1 MHSKASLLTL
11 DCAEGSYSIYCTA
24 KQGLWAANSQKT
36 QTSLWLNDRLRER
49 VVWYLISARILFS
62 LVGAEG
68 IGFWFQ
74 PAWSL
79 CACGQ
84 RAANVFHLVGVSVS
98 AKQPK
103 DMAQNIIYSYYG
115 GTNLTL
121 FNG

>member
-11 DCAEGSYSIYCTA
+11 GCTEGRYSIYCTA

-84 RAANVFHLVGVSVS
+84 SAANVFHLVGVSVS

-103 DMAQNIIYSYYG
+103 DMAQNIIYSSYG
-115 GTNLTL
+115 GTSLTL